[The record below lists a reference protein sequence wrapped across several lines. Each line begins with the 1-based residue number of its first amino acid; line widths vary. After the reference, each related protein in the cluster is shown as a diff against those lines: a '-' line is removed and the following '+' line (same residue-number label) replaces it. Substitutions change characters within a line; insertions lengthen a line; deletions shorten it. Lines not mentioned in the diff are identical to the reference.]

1 MKKLS
6 VSILPSDFGCL
17 VETLNEVEEAGADWI
32 HVDVMDGHFVPN
44 LTMGPPIIRAIRKAT
59 RLPLD
64 VHLMVEN
71 PDDYL
76 EDYAEAGADR
86 IGVHV
91 EVLPHLNRTLQRI
104 HELGKKATVTLNP
117 ATPLSFLDYV
127 LPDADMILLMSVNPG
142 FSGQEFIPAT
152 MSKIKALRKRLDRE
166 GWNALL
172 EVDGGIHPGVV
183 EEVVKAGADV
193 LVTGS
198 AVFNEKPVADNIQS
212 LKTEMKQ
219 GASIHGRQRIH
230 RRRRSGGNEN
240 RAGTV

>member
-17 VETLNEVEEAGADWI
+17 TETLNEAEEANADWI

-64 VHLMVEN
+64 VHLMIEN

-76 EDYAEAGADR
+76 EDYAEAGADW
-86 IGVHV
+86 IGVHA

-127 LPDADMILLMSVNPG
+127 LSDADMVLLMSVNPG
-142 FSGQEFIPAT
+142 FSGQEFIP
-152 MSKIKALRKRLDRE
+152 SVLPKIRELRKRLDRE
-166 GWNALL
+166 GWPILL
-172 EVDGGIHPGVV
+172 EVDGGIHLNNIEAVV
-183 EEVVKAGADV
+183 TAGADV

-198 AVFNEKPVADNIQS
+198 AVFNDNPINDNIRT
-212 LKTEMKQ
+212 LKQAMDQ
-219 GASIHGRQRIH
+219 GESTHGRQQIH
-230 RRRRSGGNEN
+230 RRRRFGGNQD
-240 RAGTV
+240 RVGLV